1 MGYTMSEK
9 KGQKREPRKRMRNVA
24 NFTALPRAGYIACFV
39 DSAYF
44 VDSDSKPLK
53 AHFILF
59 ILES

>member
-1 MGYTMSEK
+1 MGYTVSEK
-9 KGQKREPRKRMRNVA
+9 RGRKKKARKRMKNVA
-24 NFTALPRAGYIACFV
+24 NSTALPRAGYIACFV

-44 VDSDSKPLK
+44 VDSGSKSLK